1 MNRRRLA
8 WSLVLALPVA
18 LGAFVWQ
25 SERLRASIE
34 LFSQVVRLVETTALD
49 SLPQDEIYR
58 RAARGLIKEMGDPY
72 AAILSPEELASFE
85 RNSLGNRYAGTGI
98 TIRNLRGQIT
108 ALRVNPAGPAH
119 RAGMRAGDRILAVDG
134 TPVEGVT
141 TDSVSRLLLGVPG
154 TRVSVTFER
163 AGEAE
168 PTLVG
173 IERAVV
179 KVAAVPYAA
188 LLDDGV
194 GYIPIQ
200 RFNDVAASDVA
211 AAVLRLERQGAMGYV
226 LDLRGNGGGDLY
238 QALQMTGFFLPTG
251 AEIAHVQHRGKEPE
265 VYRAEQRPILQDAP
279 VVVLVDGASAS
290 ASEILAGSLQDH
302 DRALVV
308 GVRSF
313 GKGLVQTQARLNN
326 GWAVRLT
333 TGKWYTPSGRSI
345 QAEHEGM
352 NDGRFVSTD
361 TLINRPMFRSASGR
375 PIVGGGGVTPDV
387 VVRQDTATSAERDLA
402 RAVGAQ
408 IPLMQDL
415 VLELARE
422 VAGSV
427 RDGNFLVPPS
437 WRETLRAR
445 LLANEVVIADSLWIT
460 AEPVVDRLLAGQ
472 VAGLAIGDSVAFLR
486 QALGDA
492 QLRTVR
498 ELIVRAGNRTALLG
512 LTTSNN

>member
-1 MNRRRLA
+1 MIRRRLA
-8 WSLVLALPVA
+8 WTVALALPLA

-25 SERLRASIE
+25 SERLRASLE
-34 LFSQVVRLVETTALD
+34 LFSQVVRMVETTALD
-49 SLPQDEIYR
+49 SLPQDEIYE
-58 RAARGLIKEMGDPY
+58 RAARGLIKEIGDPY

-108 ALRVNPAGPAH
+108 ALRVTAGGPAQ
-119 RAGMRAGDRILAVDG
+119 RAGIQAGDRILAVDG

-154 TRVSVTFER
+154 TRVTVTYAR
-163 AGEAE
+163 AGETE
-168 PTLVG
+168 PAHVG

-179 KVAAVPYAA
+179 KVPAVPYAV
-188 LLDDGV
+188 LLEDGV

-200 RFNDVAASDVA
+200 RFNDVAAADLA
-211 AAVLRLERQGAMGYV
+211 TAVLRLERQGARGLI
-226 LDLRGNGGGDLY
+226 LDLRGNGGGSLD
-238 QALQMTGFFLPTG
+238 QALQMSSFFLPDG
-251 AEIAHVQHRGKEPE
+251 AEIARVQHRGKEPE
-265 VYRAEQRPILQDAP
+265 VYRAERPPLVAEAP

-302 DRALVV
+302 DRALIV
-308 GVRSF
+308 GTRSF
-313 GKGLVQTQARLNN
+313 GKGLVQTQARLPS

-352 NDGRFVSTD
+352 NDGRFVSSD
-361 TLINRPMFRSASGR
+361 TVANRPMFRSVSGR

-387 VVRQDTATSAERDLA
+387 VVRQDTASSAERELA
-402 RAVGAQ
+402 RAMGNQ

-415 VLELARE
+415 ILEVARE

-427 RDGNFLVPPS
+427 QDGGFAVAPA
-437 WRETLRAR
+437 WRNTLRTR
-445 LLANEVVIADSLWIT
+445 LAANAVVIADSIWAP
-460 AEPVVDRLLAGQ
+460 AEAVVDRLIGNQ

-486 QALGDA
+486 QAPADA
-492 QLRTVR
+492 QLRTAR
-498 ELIVRAGNRTALLG
+498 DLILRANNRTALLG
-512 LTTSNN
+512 LATGER